1 MVLEKD
7 KIKVANIRIDI
18 ILFTLVQNIVCC
30 PGWVNSSAKLRDKVE
45 RTMDLVDGDNGSW
58 ARMPMG

>member
-18 ILFTLVQNIVCC
+18 ILFILVQNIVCC
-30 PGWVNSSAKLRDKVE
+30 PGWVNSLAKLRDKVE
-45 RTMDLVDGDNGSW
+45 
-58 ARMPMG
+58 